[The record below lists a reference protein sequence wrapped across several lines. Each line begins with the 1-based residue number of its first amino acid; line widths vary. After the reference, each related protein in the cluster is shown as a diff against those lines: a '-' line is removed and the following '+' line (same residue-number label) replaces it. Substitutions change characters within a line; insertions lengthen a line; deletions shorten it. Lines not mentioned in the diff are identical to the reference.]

1 MLLLNRR
8 EGEKIVIGDGITL
21 TVLEIDAARNRV
33 RLGIDAPRDVLVRR
47 EELAHVPPIK
57 PEDANG

>member
-8 EGEKIVIGDGITL
+8 EGEKIMIGDGIVL

-47 EELAHVPPIK
+47 EELTHIPPVK